1 MKKTAFLFIIFASL
15 AQYKNSYAMENR
27 SLYCDETLEPE
38 KKMSLYC
45 DEIIDDVNGNTFS
58 PGKKKIPNPTLSNQ
72 QTGGKRK
79 FAEFNIQNSDITNAQ
94 APFNFVQSEENDE
107 IESAKLL
114 LQLNSSS
121 KKDEAHEFFE
131 KIKLFNRPSDSTN
144 GTLAREML
152 NILKKHPSLDVNDFK
167 LEIVINT
174 NKKTKQFKLI
184 DLAVKMKA
192 EKLYSHLIA
201 NHNAQLTDQTE
212 QLIKQYPGSRIAH
225 VSGLRKNS
233 KRKKC
238 KPLSFTLNKI
248 ILD

>member
-1 MKKTAFLFIIFASL
+1 MKKKLLLLTIIASL
-15 AQYKNSYAMENR
+15 AQYKNVNAMENR

-58 PGKKKIPNPTLSNQ
+58 PGKKKIPNPTLYNQ
-72 QTGGKRK
+72 SRVGKRK
-79 FAEFNIQNSDITNAQ
+79 FAEFNIQNSDITNDQ
-94 APFNFVQSEENDE
+94 APFNFVQSEETDE
-107 IESAKLL
+107 IDAATLL
-114 LQLNSSS
+114 LGLNPSS
-121 KKDEAHEFFE
+121 KKDEAREFFE
-131 KIKLFNRPSDSTN
+131 KIKNYSRPSDSTN

-152 NILKKHPSLDVNDFK
+152 NILKKHPSLDVNNFK

-192 EKLYSHLIA
+192 ETLYSHLIA

-212 QLIKQYPGSRIAH
+212 QLIKQCPRSRIANITGH
-225 VSGLRKNS
+225 RKKS
-233 KRKKC
+233 KRKS